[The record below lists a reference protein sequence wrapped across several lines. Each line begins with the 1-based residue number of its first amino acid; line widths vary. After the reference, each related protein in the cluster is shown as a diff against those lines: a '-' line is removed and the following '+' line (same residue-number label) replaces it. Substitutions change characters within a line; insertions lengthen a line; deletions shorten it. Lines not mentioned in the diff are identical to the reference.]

1 MLIYFKF
8 IILIS
13 LTGKTLNLDLM
24 KNIFLL
30 LSFFSIITPIC
41 SQELVKS
48 PESFGPVPTQKQV
61 DWQEMEFYAFVHFSL
76 NTFTN
81 KEWGYGDES
90 PQLFNPTNLDV
101 RQWARIAK
109 EAGMKGI
116 ILVAKHHDGFCLW
129 PSAYTERSVKNSP
142 WKKGKGDLVKE
153 LAAACKEYDLKLG
166 LYLSPWDRN
175 HAEYGKPEYITYFRN
190 QLKELFTNYGDV
202 FEMWF
207 DGANGGDGY
216 YGGANETRKINTLE
230 YYNWDETYKLIYKT
244 APKTLVWGVGPSEAR
259 WIGNEE
265 GRAGKTNW
273 SLLRQKEELAGKVH
287 YTEFMSGHV
296 DGEKWVPGEAD
307 VSIRPGWFYHAVED
321 DKVRSL
327 DEMVDI
333 YYESIGRNANL
344 LLNLP
349 VDKRGLVHENDKAR
363 LKELVAVIKED
374 FKTELLAS
382 SKVTADNSR
391 GNSNEF
397 TAKNVTDGNKETYWA
412 TDDNVKT
419 ASIVFDFEKP
429 TAINRILL
437 QEYIKLGQRVK
448 VFTVEAKIEGH
459 WKTIANE
466 TTIGYKRILRIDRV
480 IASVLKINITDSKAS
495 IVISNIQAYNAP
507 TFVRTPEIQRD
518 KNGNVSMKS
527 EEGNNIYYTIDGS
540 DPSVK
545 STLYKDVFK
554 YNKAV
559 QIKAIEVNK
568 NEKISS
574 AVITAKYGI
583 SKEKWK
589 VITASNGDMNLVNR
603 IIDGNPITDWSFRSD
618 SNNQSQ
624 EVVIDMGAILKI
636 TGFTYVPRQ
645 VGNNLN
651 LISKYEFY
659 TSLDNIKWTIQSQGE
674 FSNIKNNP
682 IEQVK
687 TFAETKARYLRFAA
701 KSTEGKG
708 QTFSIS
714 EINVIEK

>member
-1 MLIYFKF
+1 
-8 IILIS
+8 
-13 LTGKTLNLDLM
+13 M
-24 KNIFLL
+24 KKIFLI
-30 LSFFSIITPIC
+30 LSFFCLIAPIN
-41 SQELVKS
+41 SQEIVKA
-48 PESFGPVPTQKQV
+48 PEPFGPLPTQKQL
-61 DWQEMEFYAFVHFSL
+61 DWHEMEFYAFVHFSL

-101 RQWARIAK
+101 RQWARVVKA
-109 EAGMKGI
+109 AGMKGI

-142 WKKGKGDLVKE
+142 WQNGQGDLVKE

-175 HAEYGKPEYITYFRN
+175 RADYGKPEYVTYFRN
-190 QLKELFTNYGDV
+190 QLKELLTNYGDV

-273 SLLRQKEELAGKVH
+273 SLLRQKDELAGKVH
-287 YTEFMSGHV
+287 YTEFTSGHE

-333 YYESIGRNANL
+333 YYESIGRNATL

-349 VDKRGLVHENDKAR
+349 VDRRGLVHENDEAR
-363 LKELVAVIKED
+363 LKELVATIIED
-374 FKTELLAS
+374 FKTELLAG
-382 SKVTADNSR
+382 SKITSDNTR

-397 TAKNVTDGNKETYWA
+397 ASKNVADGNKDTYWA
-412 TDDNVKT
+412 TDDNVKK
-419 ASIVFDFEKP
+419 ASIVFEFDQP

-448 VFTVEAKIEGH
+448 AFTVEAKVDGN
-459 WKTIANE
+459 WKTVANE
-466 TTIGYKRILRIDRV
+466 TTIGYKRILRIERV
-480 IASVLKINITDSKAS
+480 TASALKINITDSKAS

-507 TFVRTPEIQRD
+507 TFVRAPEIQRD
-518 KNGNVSMKS
+518 KNGNVTLKM
-527 EEGNNIYYTIDGS
+527 EAENNIYYTVDGS
-540 DPSVK
+540 APSAK
-545 STLYKDVFK
+545 STLYKGVFK

-559 QIKAIEVNK
+559 QIKAIAINK
-568 NEKISS
+568 KENISS
-574 AVITAKYGI
+574 AVITAKYGV

-589 VITASNGDMNLVNR
+589 IVSASSGDMKLVNR
-603 IIDGNPITDWSFRSD
+603 IIDGNPATDWGFGGET
-618 SNNQSQ
+618 NKLPQ
-624 EVVIDMGAILKI
+624 EVLIDMGTILKI
-636 TGFTYVPRQ
+636 NGFTYVPQQ

-659 TSLDNIKWTIQSQGE
+659 TSLDNIKWILQSEGE

-687 TFAETKARYLRFAA
+687 TFAETKARYLRFVA
-701 KSTEGKG
+701 KSAEGKG
-708 QTFSIS
+708 QTVSIG

>member
-1 MLIYFKF
+1 
-8 IILIS
+8 
-13 LTGKTLNLDLM
+13 M

-30 LSFFSIITPIC
+30 LSYFLIMMPIC
-41 SQELVKS
+41 SQELVKP
-48 PESFGPVPTQKQV
+48 PEPFGPLPTQKQL
-61 DWQEMEFYAFVHFSL
+61 DWHEMEFYAFVHFSL

-90 PQLFNPTNLDV
+90 PELFNPTALDT

-109 EAGMKGI
+109 QAGMKGI

-142 WKKGKGDLVKE
+142 WKNGNGNVVKE

-175 HAEYGKPEYITYFRN
+175 HAQYGKPEYISYFRN
-190 QLKELFTNYGDV
+190 QLKELLTNYGDV

-230 YYNWDETYKLIYKT
+230 YYDWDETYKLIYKT

-273 SLLRQKEELAGKVH
+273 SLLRQKDELAGKVH
-287 YTEFMSGHV
+287 YTEFMSGHE

-307 VSIRPGWFYHAVED
+307 VSIRPGWFYHSIED

-349 VDKRGLVHENDKAR
+349 VDRRGLVHENDEVR
-363 LKELVAVIKED
+363 LKELISTIKAD
-374 FKTELLAS
+374 FKAELLAGT
-382 SKVTADNSR
+382 KVSADNVR
-391 GNSNEF
+391 GNSSSF
-397 TAKNVTDGNKETYWA
+397 TAKNVTDGDRNTYWA
-412 TDDNVKT
+412 TDDNVKK
-419 ASIVFDFEKP
+419 ASIVFDFGKP
-429 TAINRILL
+429 VAINRILL
-437 QEYIKLGQRVK
+437 QEYIELGQRVRA
-448 VFTVEAKIEGH
+448 FTVEARIDGN
-459 WKTIANE
+459 WKTVANE
-466 TTIGYKRILRIDRV
+466 TTIGYKRILRIDR
-480 IASVLKINITDSKAS
+480 IKASALKINITHSKACV
-495 IVISNIQAYNAP
+495 VISNIEAYNAP
-507 TFVRTPEIQRD
+507 TFVKSPVIGRD
-518 KNGNVSMKS
+518 KSGNVSMKS
-527 EEGNNIYYTIDGS
+527 EEGNKIYYTTDGS
-540 DPSVK
+540 EPSVK
-545 STLYKDVFK
+545 SNFYKQGFK

-559 QIKAIEVNK
+559 VIKAIAIHK
-568 NEKISS
+568 NENSSS
-574 AVITAKYGI
+574 AVTTAKYGV

-589 VITASNGDMNLVNR
+589 VVSASSGNMKSVDR
-603 IIDGNPITDWSFRSD
+603 IVDGNPDTDWNFGGG
-618 SNNQSQ
+618 SNKFSE
-624 EVVIDMGAILKI
+624 EVVIDMGTTIKI
-636 TGFTYVPRQ
+636 NGFTYIPQQ

-659 TSLDNIKWTIQSQGE
+659 TSLDNIKWTMQSQGE

-687 TFAETKARYLRFAA
+687 IFTQSKARYLRFVA
-701 KSTEGKG
+701 KSNDGRKG
-708 QTFSIS
+708 QVFSIG
-714 EINVIEK
+714 EINVVEN

>member
-1 MLIYFKF
+1 M
-8 IILIS
+8 
-13 LTGKTLNLDLM
+13 KT
-24 KNIFLL
+24 IFLV
-30 LSFFSIITPIC
+30 LSFLCLTASIY
-41 SQELVKS
+41 SQELENAPK
-48 PESFGPVPTQKQV
+48 PFGTLPTQKQM

-90 PQLFNPTNLDV
+90 PKLFNPTSLDV
-101 RQWARIAK
+101 LQWARIVK

-142 WKKGKGDLVKE
+142 WKNGNGDLVKE

-190 QLKELFTNYGDV
+190 QLKELLTNYGDV

-273 SLLRQKEELAGKVH
+273 SLLRQKDELAGKVH
-287 YTEFMSGHV
+287 YTEFMSGHE

-349 VDKRGLVHENDKAR
+349 VDKRGLVNENDETR
-363 LKELVAVIKED
+363 LKELVAAIKED
-374 FKTELLAS
+374 FKTGLLAS
-382 SKVTADNSR
+382 SKVTTDNNR
-391 GNSNEF
+391 GNNDELA
-397 TAKNVTDGNKETYWA
+397 AKNVTDGNKDTYWA
-412 TDDNVKT
+412 TADNVKT
-419 ASIVFDFEKP
+419 ASIVFDFERP
-429 TAINRILL
+429 TAINRIVL
-437 QEYIKLGQRVK
+437 QEYIKLGQRIK
-448 VFTVEAKIEGH
+448 AFSVEAKVEGQ

-466 TTIGYKRILRIDRV
+466 TTIGYKRILRIDR
-480 IASVLKINITDSKAS
+480 ITASALKINITDSKAS
-495 IVISNIQAYNAP
+495 IVISNIEAYNAP
-507 TFVRTPEIQRD
+507 TFVRAPQIQRD
-518 KNGNVSMKS
+518 KNGNVSIKS
-527 EEGNNIYYTIDGS
+527 EEGNSIYYTLDGS
-540 DPSVK
+540 KPSIK
-545 STLYKDVFK
+545 SILYKGVFK

-559 QIKAIEVNK
+559 QIKAIAINK
-568 NEKISS
+568 NENISS
-574 AVITAKYGI
+574 AVTAAKYGI

-589 VITASNGDMNLVNR
+589 VITASSGDMNSVNR
-603 IIDGNPITDWSFRSD
+603 IIDGNPDTDWSFGSN
-618 SNNQSQ
+618 SNNLPQ
-624 EVVIDMGAILKI
+624 EVVIDMGTILKI
-636 TGFTYVPRQ
+636 NGLSYVPQQ

-651 LISKYEFY
+651 LISRYEFY

-687 TFAETKARYLRFAA
+687 TFSETKAKYIRFVA
-701 KSTEGKG
+701 KSNEEKG
-708 QTFSIS
+708 QTFSIG

>member
-1 MLIYFKF
+1 
-8 IILIS
+8 
-13 LTGKTLNLDLM
+13 M
-24 KNIFLL
+24 KNLFLL
-30 LSFFSIITPIC
+30 LNFLCLISAVN

-48 PESFGPVPTQKQV
+48 PVPFGPLPTQKQL
-61 DWQEMEFYAFVHFSL
+61 DWHEMEFYAFVHFSL

-101 RQWARIAK
+101 RQWARVVKA
-109 EAGMKGI
+109 AGMKGI

-142 WKKGKGDLVKE
+142 WENGKGDLIKE

-175 HAEYGKPEYITYFRN
+175 HPDYGKPAYITYFRN
-190 QLKELFTNYGDV
+190 QLKELLTNYGDI

-230 YYNWDETYKLIYKT
+230 YYNWDETYKMIYEL
-244 APKTLVWGVGPSEAR
+244 APKTLVWGVGPAEAR

-273 SLLRQKEELAGKVH
+273 SLLRQKDELAGKVH
-287 YTEFMSGHV
+287 YTEFMSGHE

-321 DKVRSL
+321 DKVRPL

-333 YYESIGRNANL
+333 YYESIGRNATL

-349 VDKRGLVHENDKAR
+349 VDRRGLVHENDEAR
-363 LKELVAVIKED
+363 LKELVSTIKED
-374 FKTELLAS
+374 FKTELLAG
-382 SKVTADNSR
+382 SKITATNVR
-391 GNSNEF
+391 GNNTEF
-397 TAKNVTDGNKETYWA
+397 AAKNVTDGNKNTYWA

-419 ASIVFDFEKP
+419 ASIVFEFNEP
-429 TAINRILL
+429 IAIDRVLL

-448 VFTVEAKIEGH
+448 AFTVEAKVNGE
-459 WKTIANE
+459 WKTVASE
-466 TTIGYKRILRIDRV
+466 TTIGYKRILRIDR
-480 IASVLKINITDSKAS
+480 ITASALRINITDSKAS
-495 IVISNIQAYNAP
+495 TVISNIQAFNAP
-507 TFVRTPEIQRD
+507 TFVGMPEIQRD
-518 KNGNVSMKS
+518 KNGNVTIKS
-527 EEGNNIYYTIDGS
+527 EEGNNIYYTVDGS
-540 DPSVK
+540 NPSAK
-545 STLYKDVFK
+545 STLYKGLFK

-559 QIKAIEVNK
+559 QIKAVSFNTE
-568 NEKISS
+568 EKIYS
-574 AVITAKYGI
+574 AVKTAKYGV

-589 VITASNGDMNLVNR
+589 IVAASSGDLNSAIK
-603 IIDGNPITDWSFRSD
+603 IIDGNPNTDWGFG
-618 SNNQSQ
+618 NETNKLPQ
-624 EVVIDMGAILKI
+624 EVAIDMGAVLKI
-636 TGFTYVPRQ
+636 NGFTYVPQQ

-651 LISKYEFY
+651 LISKYAFY
-659 TSLDNIKWTIQSQGE
+659 TSLDNAKWTLQSEGE

-682 IEQVK
+682 IEQIK
-687 TFAETKARYLRFAA
+687 TFAETKARYLRFVA
-701 KSTEGKG
+701 KSAEGKG
-708 QTFSIS
+708 QTVSIS
-714 EINVIEK
+714 EINVVEK